1 MGSKGGFV
9 WEAAI
14 PGAATGEVP
23 STTIRGLL
31 GLTKGNGIGS
41 APVSS
46 PQPGGR
52 CHVLLA
58 SPCLLADSLETIQ
71 ESKGPSHASPCQTH
85 S

>member
-1 MGSKGGFV
+1 M

-14 PGAATGEVP
+14 PGAATGGVP

-41 APVSS
+41 APASS